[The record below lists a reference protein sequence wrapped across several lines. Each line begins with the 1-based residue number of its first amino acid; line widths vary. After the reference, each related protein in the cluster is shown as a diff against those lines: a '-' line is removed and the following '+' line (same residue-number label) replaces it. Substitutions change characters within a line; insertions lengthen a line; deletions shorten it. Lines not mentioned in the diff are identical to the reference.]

1 MSDKKQTI
9 KEPIAPLGD
18 RLIAYIIDFFV
29 MQIPVLV
36 GGILVLIAWGIGAA
50 LEAGSEYGDDELIII
65 PISIAGVLAFLL
77 WMGFDIYYLIF
88 WVPRHEGQSIG
99 KKVKNLRIVVVED
112 LEAGETRRMTRADTG
127 VMLLRLLFT
136 LIDALFFYI
145 VGIYLINSN
154 PNGQRFADQQAKTV
168 VIVDEEVKK

>member
-1 MSDKKQTI
+1 MNDKKTTI

-29 MQIPVLV
+29 MQIPIAV
-36 GGILVLIAWGIGAA
+36 GGILILIAWGIGAA
-50 LEAGSEYGDDELIII
+50 LEAASEYGDDELLII

-77 WMGFDIYYLIF
+77 WMGFDIFYLIF

-99 KKVKNLRIVVVED
+99 KKRKNLRIMVVED
-112 LEAGETRRMTRADTG
+112 LEEGKIRRMTRQDTG
-127 VMLLRLLFT
+127 IMLMRLLFT
-136 LIDALFFYI
+136 IVDALFFYI
-145 VGIYLINSN
+145 VGIYIMNSD

-168 VIVDEEVKK
+168 VIVDEEK